1 MRNWVSR
8 FHFYEVFWVFLTVF
22 LSIFAPLPPP
32 PSPPPFHGRNFSSK
46 FSYEMI
52 NRLTDFTVKK
62 KLFRL
67 WLKAESSLKFL
78 DP

>member
-1 MRNWVSR
+1 
-8 FHFYEVFWVFLTVF
+8 
-22 LSIFAPLPPP
+22 
-32 PSPPPFHGRNFSSK
+32 
-46 FSYEMI
+46 MI
-52 NRLTDFTVKK
+52 NRLTDFTVKKK